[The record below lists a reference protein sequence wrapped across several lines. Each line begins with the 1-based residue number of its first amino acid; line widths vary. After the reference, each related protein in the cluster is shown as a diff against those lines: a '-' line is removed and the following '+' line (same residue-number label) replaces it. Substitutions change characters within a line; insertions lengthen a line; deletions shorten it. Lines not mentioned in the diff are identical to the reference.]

1 MISGALANHPQV
13 YSRSAKQANSGKR
26 DMVYGNRP
34 FQLFDELSERAREDL
49 SGFLRKLGITT
60 EKQMI
65 VIPASRH
72 FFYDAEDLKG
82 ISTIVNL
89 RQLNHIREV
98 RNFLRTIVQLLSDN
112 GNFVGCFTDSRIHKE
127 FSHGYQNQQGLRDVK
142 EVAYENGIESRI
154 PFINRMY
161 SLIDARTN
169 RNLTKR
175 RVTSLLLE
183 CGLKLIG
190 MNEINGM
197 TYFYTRKNITAA

>member
-1 MISGALANHPQV
+1 MISGALANHPHF
-13 YSRSAKQANSGKR
+13 YSRSATQASSGKR
-26 DMVYGNRP
+26 DMLHGNRT
-34 FQLFDELSERAREDL
+34 FKMFDELPEKAREDL
-49 SGFLRKLGITT
+49 SGFLNKLGIAS
-60 EKQMI
+60 ERQML

-72 FFYDAEDLKG
+72 FFYDAEDMKG

-89 RQLNHIREV
+89 KQLNHIREV
-98 RNFLRTIVQLLSDN
+98 RNFLKTIVQLLSDN
-112 GNFVGCFTDSRIHKE
+112 GNFVGCFTDSKIRKE
-127 FSHGYQNQQGLRDVK
+127 FSHGYRNQQGLRDVN

-161 SLIDARTN
+161 SLIDARTD
-169 RNLTKR
+169 RHLTKR

>member
-13 YSRSAKQANSGKR
+13 YSRSATQASSGKR
-26 DMVYGNRP
+26 DMLYGNRT

-49 SGFLRKLGITT
+49 FGFLRTLGIAT
-60 EKQMI
+60 ERQMI
-65 VIPASRH
+65 VIPVSRH

-98 RNFLRTIVQLLSDN
+98 RNFLKTIVQLLSDN
-112 GNFVGCFTDSRIHKE
+112 GNFVGCFTDSRIHKD
-127 FSHGYQNQQGLRDVK
+127 FAHGNQYQQDLRNVK